1 MSLAE
6 PIVIPDY
13 ESYDY
18 SREWRNKQIED
29 LAEKKILSHWITPGK
44 NCLELGGGF
53 GRLTSFLEPFFSQI
67 VMVAFSRANIGR
79 ASQKLKKTEII
90 RSELH
95 RLPFDDE
102 KFDYILLI
110 RVIHHLADPLIV
122 LGEIQ
127 RVAKDGAT
135 VVISAQNPNLGRF
148 RHLKTNTLVARGDYD
163 HQIYL
168 APLNYYSSKN
178 LKETTRL
185 GTGMFENF
193 IGLKLHRLTF
203 LHSVD
208 VMFAPLWYLKPNIF
222 IRFLVSKRRDRVAQ
236 RDSIQTDLKS

>member
-1 MSLAE
+1 MSEPLA
-6 PIVIPDY
+6 IPDY
-13 ESYDY
+13 EKYDY
-18 SREWRNKQIED
+18 TREWRNKQIED
-29 LAEKKILSHWITPGK
+29 LAEKKILSKWITPGK
-44 NCLELGGGF
+44 ICLELGGGF
-53 GRLTSFLEPFFSQI
+53 GRLTSFLEPRFSQI
-67 VMVAFSRANIGR
+67 VMVDFSRANIER

-95 RLPFDDE
+95 RLPFEDN
-102 KFDYILLI
+102 KFDYIFLI
-110 RVIHHLADPLIV
+110 RVIHHLADPLVV

-127 RVAKDGAT
+127 RVAKEGAT
-135 VVISAQNPNLGRF
+135 VVISAQNPTIGRY
-148 RHLKTNTLVARGDYD
+148 RHLKTNTLVAIGDCG

-168 APLNYYSSKN
+168 APLNYYSTKN

-193 IGLKLHRLTF
+193 VGLKLHRLTF

-222 IRFLVSKRRDRVAQ
+222 MRLVVTKRRD
-236 RDSIQTDLKS
+236 